1 MTAHYFRIAAVD
13 PVIARDGRPFGLN
26 QGTKMRSLA
35 WPLPSVMA
43 GSFRTGM
50 VKANGQ
56 DSYGGNIRNSL
67 IALEIWGGFPL
78 AASQLYLP
86 RPMDA
91 VGRPTEDGKHLSTVY
106 QVTPCD
112 MASQPLP
119 QGAGCNMPRG
129 GLRPVMLTESQSE
142 EDFKPVR
149 LPAWWPCSKI
159 VSWLT
164 TCQPVWDAEFFDETF
179 LREPLRDERDHVSI
193 EAERGAAE
201 EGMVFSTS
209 GLALSWLPKNISASG
224 VPRQRALVPERMQ
237 KVELALA
244 VEDPQQAFPQLN
256 QLRFLWPMGG
266 ERRIVFWSASQGDG
280 DLWKCPQAVQ
290 EKLSRAKR
298 VRMVLG
304 TPAIFND
311 GWKPA
316 WLDHDLTGSP
326 PGVSVKLK
334 LVGVVSDRWQAIS
347 GWSLKRGGPKPTRRA
362 VPAGSVYFFECCDES
377 AAELA
382 KLWLRPV
389 SDELRERRDGFGV
402 ALWGVW

>member
-35 WPLPSVMA
+35 WPLPSVVA

-50 VKANGQ
+50 VKGNGQ
-56 DSYGGNIRNSL
+56 DFYGGNIRDSL

-78 AASQLYLP
+78 ADGQLYLP
-86 RPMDA
+86 CPMDA
-91 VGRPTEDGKHLSTVY
+91 VGRANEDGKHLTVY
-106 QVTPCD
+106 QVTP
-112 MASQPLP
+112 QTPP
-119 QGAGCNMPRG
+119 QGAGCNMPHG
-129 GLRPVMLTESQSE
+129 NLRPVMLTESQSE
-142 EDFKPVR
+142 EEFKPVR
-149 LPAWWPCSKI
+149 LPTWWPCSKM

-164 TCQPVWDAEFFDETF
+164 TCQSSWDTAFFDETF

-193 EAERGAAE
+193 AAERGAAE

-209 GLALSWLPKNISASG
+209 GLALSWLPKNVSASAAL
-224 VPRQRALVPERMQ
+224 RQRALVPERMQ
-237 KVELALA
+237 KVALALA
-244 VEDPQQAFPQLN
+244 VEDPQQAFPQLK

-266 ERRIVFWSASQGDG
+266 ERRIVSWSASQDDS

-290 EKLSRAKR
+290 EKLSGAKR

-316 WLDHDLTGSP
+316 WLDDDLVGSP

-362 VPAGSVYFFECCDES
+362 VPAGSVFFFECCDEG